1 MKKDFSYIN
10 KEVDIYKIGSEDFK
24 PFKNELDLCFTSPP
38 YFDTEKYSEEP
49 TQSYIKFPKEN
60 DWISGFLIKTIKNC
74 HYGLKNEGYLALNIA
89 KTSCAKNIEND
100 FIDNVK
106 KVGFIYIKTMKL
118 YLSAI
123 NGGGEKF
130 EPIYIFKKTNER

>member
-1 MKKDFSYIN
+1 M
-10 KEVDIYKIGSEDFK
+10 
-24 PFKNELDLCFTSPP
+24 CFTSPP

-89 KTSCAKNIEND
+89 KTFEGLSSD
-100 FIDNVK
+100 FVSVPAPTVQSLLLPD
-106 KVGFIYIKTMKL
+106 
-118 YLSAI
+118 
-123 NGGGEKF
+123 
-130 EPIYIFKKTNER
+130 